1 METTDLE
8 LKFCEQS
15 ELPQSKELGYQERN
29 SHLEELGGRSLPLLL
44 CFMLYLPS
52 LTDLCL

>member
-8 LKFCEQS
+8 LKLCEQS
-15 ELPQSKELGYQERN
+15 ELPQSKEWGYQEGN

-44 CFMLYLPS
+44 CFMLYLHS